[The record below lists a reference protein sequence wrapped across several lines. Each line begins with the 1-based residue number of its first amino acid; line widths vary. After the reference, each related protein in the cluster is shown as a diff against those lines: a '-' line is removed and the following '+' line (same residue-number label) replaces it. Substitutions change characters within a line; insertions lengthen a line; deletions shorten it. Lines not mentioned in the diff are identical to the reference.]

1 MIKKK
6 YSCLVVDDEPL
17 AIDLI
22 VSHIE
27 KVPELQLKDS
37 THDAVVAL
45 NLIRNNHYDIIFL
58 DIQMPEITGD
68 IIFLDIQM
76 PEITGMEILEI
87 QPQLSNVV
95 LTTAYR
101 NYAVDSYNFE
111 VLDYLVKPI
120 SFERFMKSVNR
131 FLKKKEE
138 NNNPTHFFVNENRKQ
153 VRVDLEDILYLS
165 SQRDYLHIILPNKKV
180 VVRKK
185 ITEMMDM
192 LPSKN
197 FVRIHQSF
205 VINKEKVT
213 AVYKSG
219 VEVNNQYLPVSR
231 AYSKVIRELT
241 FY

>member
-1 MIKKK
+1 MKKQ

-22 VSHIE
+22 ISHIE

-37 THDAVVAL
+37 TQDAVVAL
-45 NLIRNNHYDIIFL
+45 NLIRNNPYDLIFL
-58 DIQMPEITGD
+58 DIQMPEIS
-68 IIFLDIQM
+68 
-76 PEITGMEILEI
+76 GMEILEI
-87 QPQLSNVV
+87 QPQISNVV

-120 SFERFMKSVNR
+120 SFDRFMKSVNR
-131 FLKKKEE
+131 FLKKEEE
-138 NNNPTHFFVNENRKQ
+138 NNHPTHIFLNENRKQ
-153 VRVDLEDILYLS
+153 VRIELDEIFYIT
-165 SQRDYLHIILPNKKV
+165 SQRDYVHIILTNREV

-185 ITEMMDM
+185 ITDLMDM

-205 VINKEKVT
+205 VINKDKVT
-213 AVYKSG
+213 AVFQSG
-219 VEVNNQYLPVSR
+219 VEVENQFLPVSR
-231 AYSKVIRELT
+231 AYLHVIQELT
-241 FY
+241 S